1 MARLLRIQAL
11 IRIGP
16 KEIAPTQRTVSS
28 NVVRNSINKK
38 IKIIEH
44 EKKKTNLNSSKAVF
58 LVGCTRTAQN
68 HRSLWEAV
76 KVISQYPF

>member
-1 MARLLRIQAL
+1 M
-11 IRIGP
+11 
-16 KEIAPTQRTVSS
+16 K
-28 NVVRNSINKK
+28 
-38 IKIIEH
+38 
-44 EKKKTNLNSSKAVF
+44 KKKTNLNSSKAVF